1 MTLGGTLLFRASTR
15 PTSSNLRTQGWRNA
29 DSSFITNST
38 IGWPPY
44 MILQMSIRSNIL
56 NTIIKFFD
64 NSFLGIHSLLVL
76 HQHHQYLT
84 RLNKMSQT
92 EVSPIA
98 RTTTYF
104 LPVNISSVTSPNSSE
119 VEVAVNT
126 SWEPVTSPPASSA
139 MTIPAHTSQGQQ
151 PISLH
156 AAVSSNREQLDMGGE
171 TYQ

>member
-1 MTLGGTLLFRASTR
+1 
-15 PTSSNLRTQGWRNA
+15 
-29 DSSFITNST
+29 
-38 IGWPPY
+38 
-44 MILQMSIRSNIL
+44 
-56 NTIIKFFD
+56 
-64 NSFLGIHSLLVL
+64 
-76 HQHHQYLT
+76 
-84 RLNKMSQT
+84 MSQT

-104 LPVNISSVTSPNSSE
+104 LPVNISSVTSPNLSE
-119 VEVAVNT
+119 VEVAAKT

-156 AAVSSNREQLDMGGE
+156 AAVSANREQLDRWEG

>member
-1 MTLGGTLLFRASTR
+1 
-15 PTSSNLRTQGWRNA
+15 
-29 DSSFITNST
+29 
-38 IGWPPY
+38 
-44 MILQMSIRSNIL
+44 
-56 NTIIKFFD
+56 
-64 NSFLGIHSLLVL
+64 
-76 HQHHQYLT
+76 
-84 RLNKMSQT
+84 MSQT

-156 AAVSSNREQLDMGGE
+156 AAVSSNREQTRYGRGDVPVDVKTSLCNHSVIQRSASQRPKGVCHFAAEDTLGWVTCQAGERGRFGGYSRFRAIR
-171 TYQ
+171 TPLHG